1 MIISFV
7 NNKGGVLKTTLS
19 TNIAGAFLK
28 IKANSRVIIVD
39 LDGQGNVSATFG
51 QHPERLTNTI
61 INVLKKEISVDDSI
75 INTQCIGL
83 DILPCNHE
91 LSFVDLDVANGD
103 YKASDIK
110 EVLMELEKKYDY
122 VLVDTPPAMSTIV
135 SVAMSVSKL
144 IVIPFEPDQYS
155 MLGLMRIVETMEK
168 FRKKNPKLSAI
179 VVPTKFSTRTRLH
192 NDVLS
197 LVQNKLKNKDVN
209 VTKQYISYT
218 TKSASAVGYE
228 RLPIIL
234 LSQKNKYQDEYLAVA
249 KEILNKLNN

>member
-19 TNIAGAFLK
+19 TNIAGALSK
-28 IKANSRVIIVD
+28 IKPNSKIIIVD

-51 QHPERLTNTI
+51 QHPEKLKNTI
-61 INVLKKEISVDDSI
+61 IDVLRDNISVEEAI

-91 LSFVDLDVANGD
+91 LSFVDIDVANGE
-103 YKASDIK
+103 YKASNIK
-110 EVLMELEKKYDY
+110 EVLLYLEKKYDY

-135 SVAMSVSKL
+135 SVAMSISKL

-168 FRKKNPKLSAI
+168 FKKKNPKLLAM
-179 VVPTKFSTRTRLH
+179 VVPTKFSARTRLH
-192 NDVLS
+192 QDVLA
-197 LVQNKLKNKDVN
+197 LVIEKLKAKKVS
-209 VTKQYISYT
+209 VSKQYISYT

-228 RLPIIL
+228 RLPIVL
-234 LSQKNKYQDEYLAVA
+234 LTQKSKYQDEYILVA
-249 KEILNKLNN
+249 KEILNKVK